1 MAVAICLS
9 GGGARGD
16 FQVGALRL
24 LYDRGIRPD
33 ILASTSVGSVN
44 AVKLAEGEDPAH
56 PERGLNGLEELW
68 ASLRTNADMYL
79 EEPWLSHP
87 DMDARVRDLLTGRS
101 ASLGIP
107 GPATED
113 GTWGELAFL
122 ANFFYNASFFLG
134 DGIAL
139 LKSLGLV
146 AEAKSLYNLTPIRD
160 RLYSRLDLDAIAAW
174 AATGRKLRM
183 ATVALES
190 GSLRYVTESGA
201 VLERDGSPAEWA
213 GRPTAA
219 CRALEREV
227 DARERALREQQALL
241 RTAAPDEKPDII
253 ENGVR
258 PARKALDDARS
269 ALADCVAA
277 QPSVPLVVDIREGV
291 LASASIPAM
300 FPAVPLADENHVD
313 GGVREIV
320 PVQAAVDAGAEE
332 IYVVSASR
340 LTVEPEKPRAFT
352 RAGFAD
358 VLGRAMVE
366 IALNEI
372 TVDDLSVRPKD
383 GRSAPRTVVIAP
395 DIDIHNLTTIDPGLI
410 QINRDYGWMRA
421 ADTLDGVDHGSAL
434 WRTATD
440 IARTRL
446 ETWRAENL
454 RFGQPDPTRPA
465 DGTPTP
471 RADAQVWIDTGKR
484 RLKDLLA
491 ARRADGGPVPSGID
505 RWSVTSELHPW
516 VGELNDAAFVSHA
529 VPASVGAHDG
539 FSATFTMRN
548 TGTTTWRPEEQYR
561 LGTQAPQD
569 NTTWGTGRV
578 ELPAPVAPGE
588 DVTFVVGLKAPA
600 ASTTVLQWRMV
611 RDGVEWFG
619 ATTPPVAVTVTEPAV
634 CGKLR
639 ADIAAAD
646 REIDA
651 LRRLRDSLDPKDPG
665 DRGELKDLAEQIAE
679 VRKRLTELRT
689 AKARTGCR

>member
-1 MAVAICLS
+1 MTVAICLS

-16 FQVGALRL
+16 FEVGALRL

-33 ILASTSVGSVN
+33 ILVSTSVGSVN

-56 PERGLNGLEELW
+56 PERGLSGLEQLW
-68 ASLRTNADMYL
+68 ASLRTNADMYQ
-79 EEPWLSHP
+79 EEAWLSHP
-87 DMDARVRDLLTGRS
+87 DMDTRVRDLLTGRS
-101 ASLGIP
+101 ANLGIS
-107 GPATED
+107 GPASD
-113 GTWGELAFL
+113 NGTWGELAFI
-122 ANFFYNASFFLG
+122 ANFFYDAAFLFG

-139 LKSLGLV
+139 LKSLRLV
-146 AEAKSLYNLTPIRD
+146 TEAKSLYNLTPIRD

-201 VLERDGSPAEWA
+201 VLERDGSPAQWA
-213 GRPTAA
+213 GRLTAA
-219 CRALEREV
+219 CRALEKEV
-227 DARERALREQQALL
+227 DGRQRNLRDQQALL
-241 RTAAPDEKPDII
+241 RTAAPNEKPDII
-253 ENGVR
+253 ENNIR
-258 PARKALDDARS
+258 PAQKALNDARL
-269 ALADCVAA
+269 ALADCLAA
-277 QPSVPLVVDIREGV
+277 QPPVPLVVDIREGV
-291 LASASIPAM
+291 LASASIPAL
-300 FPAVPLADENHVD
+300 FRTVALGDENYVD

-320 PVQAAVDAGAEE
+320 PVQAAADAGAEE

-340 LTVEPEKPRAFT
+340 LTVEPEKPRTFT
-352 RAGFAD
+352 GAGITD

-366 IALNEI
+366 IVLNEI
-372 TVDDLSVRPKD
+372 SVDDLSVRPKA
-383 GRSAPRTVVIAP
+383 GKSAPRTVVIAP
-395 DIDIHNLTTIDPGLI
+395 DVDIHNLTTIDPGLI

-421 ADTLDGVDHGSAL
+421 ADTLDGVDHDSAR

-440 IARTRL
+440 IALTRL
-446 ETWRAENL
+446 DTWRAENL
-454 RFGQPDPTRPA
+454 RYGQPDPTRPA

-471 RADAQVWIDTGKR
+471 RTDAQVTIDAGKQ
-484 RLKDLLA
+484 RLKDVLA
-491 ARRADGGPVPSGID
+491 ARRAAGGPVPDGID
-505 RWSVTSELHPW
+505 RWSVTLELHPW
-516 VGELNDAAFVSHA
+516 VGQLNDAAFVTHA

-569 NTTWGTGRV
+569 NTTWGTNRV
-578 ELPAPVAPGE
+578 ELPASVAPGE
-588 DVTFVVGLKAPA
+588 EVTFAVDLKAPA

-619 ATTPPVAVTVTEPAV
+619 AATPSLAVTVTEPAA

-646 REIDA
+646 RDIDD
-651 LRRLRDSLDPKDPG
+651 LRRLRDSLDPKDPA
-665 DRGELKDLAEQIAE
+665 DRAERKDLVEQIGE

-689 AKARTGCR
+689 LKAQMGCR

>member
-16 FQVGALRL
+16 FEVGALRL

-101 ASLGIP
+101 ASLGIS
-107 GPATED
+107 GPATDD

-174 AATGRKLRM
+174 AATGKKLRM

-213 GRPTAA
+213 GRLTAA
-219 CRALEREV
+219 CRTLEREV
-227 DARERALREQQALL
+227 DAQERELRAQQALL
-241 RTAAPDEKPDII
+241 RTAAPHEKHDII
-253 ENGVR
+253 ESGVR
-258 PARKALDDARS
+258 PAQKALGDARL

-300 FPAVPLADENHVD
+300 FPAVTLADENYVD

-340 LTVEPEKPRAFT
+340 LTVEPKKPRAFT
-352 RAGFAD
+352 GAAFAD

-383 GRSAPRTVVIAP
+383 GRSAPRTVLIAP
-395 DIDIHNLTTIDPGLI
+395 DVDIHNLTTIDPGLI

-421 ADTLDGVDHGSAL
+421 ADTLDGVDHNSAL

-440 IARTRL
+440 IAETRL
-446 ETWRAENL
+446 DTWRAENL
-454 RFGQPDPTRPA
+454 RHGQPDPTRLA

-471 RADAQVWIDTGKR
+471 RAHAQVWIDAGKR

-491 ARRADGGPVPSGID
+491 ARRAAGGPVPDGID
-505 RWSVTSELHPW
+505 RWSVTLELHPW
-516 VGELNDAAFVSHA
+516 VGELNDAAFVTHA

-588 DVTFVVGLKAPA
+588 EVTFAVGLKAPA

-619 ATTPPVAVTVTEPAV
+619 AATPPVAVTVTEPAV

-646 REIDA
+646 REIDD

-665 DRGELKDLAEQIAE
+665 DQGERKDLVEQIAK

-689 AKARTGCR
+689 SKAQMGCR

>member
-1 MAVAICLS
+1 MTVAICLS

-16 FQVGALRL
+16 FEVGALRL

-33 ILASTSVGSVN
+33 ILVSTSVGSVN

-56 PERGLNGLEELW
+56 PERGLSGLERLW

-87 DMDARVRDLLTGRS
+87 DMDDRVRDLLTGRS
-101 ASLGIP
+101 ADLGIP
-107 GPATED
+107 GSASD
-113 GTWGELAFL
+113 ADAWGDLAAIGKFIG
-122 ANFFYNASFFLG
+122 SVVFFLG

-139 LKSLGLV
+139 LKSLRLV

-160 RLYSRLDLDAIAAW
+160 RLYSQLDLDAIAAW
-174 AATGRKLRM
+174 AAAGGKLRM

-213 GRPTAA
+213 GRLTGA
-219 CRALEREV
+219 CRALEKEV
-227 DARERALREQQALL
+227 EARERDLREQQALL
-241 RTAAPDEKPDII
+241 RTAAPREKQDVI
-253 ENGVR
+253 ENGVE
-258 PARKALDDARS
+258 PAQEALASARQ

-277 QPSVPLVVDIREGV
+277 RPRVPLVIDIREGV

-300 FPAVPLADENHVD
+300 FPAVPLADENYVD

-320 PVQAAVDAGAEE
+320 PVQAAADAGAEE
-332 IYVVSASR
+332 IYAVSASR
-340 LTVEPEKPRAFT
+340 LTVEPEKPRTFAS
-352 RAGFAD
+352 AGFAD
-358 VLGRAMVE
+358 VLSRAMVT

-372 TVDDLSVRPKD
+372 TVDDLSVRPKA
-383 GRSAPRTVVIAP
+383 GGGAPRTVVIAP
-395 DIDIHNLTTIDPGLI
+395 DVDIHDLTTIDPGLI
-410 QINRDYGWMRA
+410 RINRDYGWMRA
-421 ADTLDGVDHGSAL
+421 ADTLDGDAHDSAR
-434 WRTATD
+434 WRSATD
-440 IARTRL
+440 IAKTRL
-446 ETWRAENL
+446 GTWRDENV
-454 RFGQPDPTRPA
+454 RYGQPDPTRPA
-465 DGTPTP
+465 AGTPTP
-471 RADAQVWIDTGKR
+471 RADAQAWIDVGKQ
-484 RLKDLLA
+484 RLKELLA
-491 ARRADGGPVPSGID
+491 ARRAAGGPVPDGID
-505 RWSVTSELHPW
+505 RWSVTLELHPW
-516 VGELNDAAFVSHA
+516 AGELNDAVFVTHT

-561 LGTQAPQD
+561 LGTQSPQD

-578 ELPAPVAPGE
+578 ELPTPVAPGE
-588 DVTFVVGLKAPA
+588 EVTFAVDLKAPA

-619 ATTPPVAVTVTEPAV
+619 AATPPVAVTVTEPAA

-646 REIDA
+646 REIDG
-651 LRRLRDSLDPKDPG
+651 LRRLRDSLDPKDPE
-665 DRGELKDLAEQIAE
+665 DRAELKELVEQIAE
-679 VRKRLTELRT
+679 IRKRLTELRT
-689 AKARTGCR
+689 SQAQMGCR